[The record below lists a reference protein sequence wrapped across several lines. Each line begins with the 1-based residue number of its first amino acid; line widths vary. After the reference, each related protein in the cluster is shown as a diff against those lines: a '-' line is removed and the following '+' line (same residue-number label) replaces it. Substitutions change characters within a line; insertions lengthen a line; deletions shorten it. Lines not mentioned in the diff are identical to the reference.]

1 MNPKEIELHHSRT
14 AGMKCKEMKA
24 SPAENWRNPMKT
36 IVIYTSQ
43 TGFTKRYAQ
52 WIAEAT
58 GADCLALSAAKK
70 KNLDAYEALVFGG
83 WACAGGISKLGWFKG
98 NLDRWPDKKL
108 ITFCVGASPMDSP
121 EVEPALRRNFTDSE
135 RERISVFYCP
145 GGLNYEKMP
154 APSRL
159 MMKIFVRTL
168 KAKKDKTEMDQEMIK
183 MLSDSYDISDRKYI
197 EPILEAISG

>member
-1 MNPKEIELHHSRT
+1 
-14 AGMKCKEMKA
+14 
-24 SPAENWRNPMKT
+24 MKT

-52 WIAEAT
+52 WIAEAS
-58 GADCLALSAAKK
+58 GADCLKLSAAKR
-70 KNLDAYEALVFGG
+70 KNLNAYEAIVFGG
-83 WACAGGISKLGWFKG
+83 WACAGGISRIGWFKH
-98 NLDRWPDKKL
+98 NIAKWADKKL
-108 ITFCVGASPMDSP
+108 ISFCVGASPMDSP
-121 EVEPALRRNFTDSE
+121 EIGLFLRQNFTDSE
-135 RERISVFYCP
+135 WERISVFYCP

-159 MMKIFVRTL
+159 TMKIFVQTL

-197 EPILEAISG
+197 EPILDIISG